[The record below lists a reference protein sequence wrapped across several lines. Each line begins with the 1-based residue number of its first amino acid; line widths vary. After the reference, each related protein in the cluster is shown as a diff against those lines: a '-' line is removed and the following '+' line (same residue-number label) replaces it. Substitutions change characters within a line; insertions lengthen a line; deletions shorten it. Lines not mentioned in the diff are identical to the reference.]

1 LDDLKEKVMSRK
13 NTPVIELNTTLA
25 TLRQIDFKSGQIF
38 HGKGFFSFHDLP
50 RIDAEIKSRYPE
62 YDNNTQGVHW
72 ELSAWLDELS
82 QHKQDYRIQLQLS
95 ATYPLECQ
103 RCLQAFV
110 DQLQFTS
117 QFILLPTQEEVDA
130 FPLDNDEEDALL
142 ISHQFDLIELFEDE
156 LLLNLPLIPK
166 HPDGLC
172 ELDHI
177 YLSDIRIDKNGLEAS
192 KDHQKERKT
201 AFEALKKLKFDA

>member
-1 LDDLKEKVMSRK
+1 
-13 NTPVIELNTTLA
+13 
-25 TLRQIDFKSGQIF
+25 
-38 HGKGFFSFHDLP
+38 
-50 RIDAEIKSRYPE
+50 
-62 YDNNTQGVHW
+62 
-72 ELSAWLDELS
+72 
-82 QHKQDYRIQLQLS
+82 LS

-103 RCLQAFV
+103 RCLQAFEEKV
-110 DQLQFTS
+110 QFTS

-130 FPLDNDEEDALL
+130 FPMDDDEEDALL

-166 HPDGLC
+166 HPEGLC

-177 YLSDIRIDKNGLEAS
+177 YLSDIRIDKNGLEAG
-192 KDHQKERKT
+192 KDDQKERKT

>member
-1 LDDLKEKVMSRK
+1 MSRK
-13 NTPVIELNTTLA
+13 NLPVIELNTTLA
-25 TLRQIDFKSGQIF
+25 TLRQVDFKSGQIF

-50 RIDAEIKSRYPE
+50 RINTEIKSRYPE
-62 YDNNTQGVHW
+62 YDNNTPGVQW
-72 ELSAWLDELS
+72 ELITWLDELS

-103 RCLQAFV
+103 RCLQAFEEKV
-110 DQLQFTS
+110 QFTS

-130 FPLDNDEEDALL
+130 FPMDDDEEDALL

-166 HPDGLC
+166 HPEGLC

-177 YLSDIRIDKNGLEAS
+177 YLSDIRIDKNGLEAG
-192 KDHQKERKT
+192 KDDQKERKT
-201 AFEALKKLKFDA
+201 AFAALKKLKFDA

>member
-1 LDDLKEKVMSRK
+1 MSRK
-13 NTPVIELNTTLA
+13 NTSVIELNTTVA

-38 HGKGFFSFHDLP
+38 HGKGFLRFHDLP

-62 YDNNTQGVHW
+62 YDILTQGVHW
-72 ELSAWLDELS
+72 ELSTWIDEIS
-82 QHKQDYRIQLQLS
+82 QHQQDYRIQLQLS
-95 ATYPLECQ
+95 TSYPLECQ

-117 QFILLPTQEEVDA
+117 QFILLPTQEDVDL
-130 FPLDNDEEDALL
+130 FPLDNDAEDALL
-142 ISHQFDLIELFEDE
+142 MSHQFDLIELFEDE

-166 HPDGLC
+166 HAEGLC

-177 YLSDIRIDKNGLEAS
+177 FISDIRIDIEGVQIS
-192 KDHQKERKT
+192 QDDQKERKT
-201 AFEALKKLKFDA
+201 AFAALKKLKFDA